1 MIVIAVDVQV
11 KPDKVEAFKQATLAN
26 ARGARSE
33 SGNLRFDV
41 SQGVDDP
48 GHFMLYEAYRDEEA
62 IKAHQQSAHYLAWRA
77 SVEDWMARPRRRTR
91 FDSLFPEGPQDW

>member
-11 KPDKVEAFKQATLAN
+11 KPDKIEAFKQATLAN
-26 ARGARSE
+26 ARGARAE

-41 SQGVDDP
+41 SQSREDP
-48 GHFMLYEAYRDEEA
+48 SVFLLYEAYRDEAA

-91 FDSLFPEGPQDW
+91 LDSLFPERPQDW